1 MAQILANKVPI
12 DSNPRKAVGFGFPL
26 NGNAVF
32 TPTYTTREQTKAN
45 LVNFLLTNTGERVFN
60 PNYGANLRAQIFEL
74 LESNNL
80 DELETRIIDV
90 ISSRFPNIEVEQIV
104 FDPQF
109 DTNTLFFTLK
119 YQVILLGVTDEINI
133 ELT

>member
-26 NGNAVF
+26 NNNAVF

>member
-26 NGNAVF
+26 NGTAVF